1 MEDITEGAGWQGAG
15 VRGLWRDLARTAT
28 KASTD
33 SPTAIM
39 YYHPVVHDQS
49 QVCL

>member
-28 KASTD
+28 RRR
-33 SPTAIM
+33 
-39 YYHPVVHDQS
+39 YHFLKED
-49 QVCL
+49 VCVLRGV